1 MKKTFLA
8 LTALGLFCAAC
19 YVIGSSKKQKKNE
32 KSESSKP
39 TESEPENEDSC
50 ALEEPKARVSEIDS
64 FDNVSETAQIAYS
77 GFKD

>member
-19 YVIGSSKKQKKNE
+19 YVIGSSKKQE

-50 ALEEPKARVSEIDS
+50 ALEEPKARVSEIDG

>member
-19 YVIGSSKKQKKNE
+19 YVIGSSKKQEKNE

-39 TESEPENEDSC
+39 TEREPENGDGY
-50 ALEEPKARVSEIDS
+50 ALEESKAQESEIDG
-64 FDNVSETAQIAYS
+64 FDNVSETTQIAYS